1 MADAT
6 IEYLLR
12 IRDEASQALKDL
24 GDEAGEAESK
34 LQGADKGTQSMTAS
48 MVKATAVIGAAKMAF
63 GALKTAFT
71 EVGIN
76 SVKVGAQME
85 SYETKLTV
93 LTGSADVAK
102 ARLEELFR
110 IGSTTPFELDSLIE
124 AEVNLRALGV
134 NAEETLPMVMDF
146 AGAMGVDVASA
157 AVEVGRA
164 MQFGAG
170 AVETISGRAL
180 RAQVELRTGQDALKM
195 STEEFRTELIKT
207 LTDSEGIFA
216 GGTEKLAATF
226 TGMVSNL
233 SDAWFKFQKEVSQ
246 AKLFVGAKDTLK
258 LILDLLA
265 QNADTTSL
273 WAKVIG
279 ESLIAGLLLT
289 AEALSKVAS
298 FMASMTATAIE
309 SVQGYLRV
317 LAEVPTQRANAIQM
331 NNSLLD
337 WKAAI
342 EGAGKALIQF
352 DDKIDDIQEKLENL
366 PDIKIKTDVEDPG
379 GRGGGDGG
387 TPITGG
393 VLRVETV
400 KLETQAFR
408 GGAQPEGTLAQFQQT
423 QFVAALGE
431 ALSGLGGVL
440 SNALSSARSL
450 AGGSLPGMF
459 WWGQAINFLAEFAD
473 PIDWGKLEQTIHDAF
488 VGAVRLFFDLDAI
501 FGAIV
506 DGVVFGIQDAFSLA
520 REGGAEPTGGE
531 AISGLISRINETLG
545 AEGRSFQ
552 TGTKFVDQTGLAL
565 LHRGE
570 RVVPANGA
578 TPSNMQGFG
587 GGGGLVVNVNAP
599 LGIGP
604 GTAEQLVREL
614 NSILGARGLNL
625 AVT

>member
-24 GDEAGEAESK
+24 GDEAGAAESK

-134 NAEETLPMVMDF
+134 NAEETLPLVMDF
-146 AGAMGVDVASA
+146 AGAMGVDLASA

-180 RAQVELRTGQDALKM
+180 RAQVELRTGSDALKM

-233 SDAWFKFQKEVSQ
+233 SDAWFKFQKEISE
-246 AKLFVGAKDTLK
+246 AGLFEAAQDTLV
-258 LILDLLA
+258 LILDTLGDNAEVTSQWAKIIGGSLA
-265 QNADTTSL
+265 QGML
-273 WAKVIG
+273 LFVEMLAKG
-279 ESLIAGLLLT
+279 GTFGA
-289 AEALSKVAS
+289 A
-298 FMASMTATAIE
+298 
-309 SVQGYLRV
+309 
-317 LAEVPTQRANAIQM
+317 LAEVLISAAQGWLILLKQIPAFQDSAI
-331 NNSLLD
+331 SGLITLAG
-337 WKAAI
+337 WKELVKDTGVAFATV
-342 EGAGKALIQF
+342 
-352 DDKIDDIQEKLENL
+352 DDEIDGIQEKLENM
-366 PDIKIKTDVEDPG
+366 PAITVGPTAGKATDV
-379 GRGGGDGG
+379 
-387 TPITGG
+387 GG
-393 VLRVETV
+393 VVV
-400 KLETQAFR
+400 ASAAA
-408 GGAQPEGTLAQFQQT
+408 GGAGTSESDPLITDDPKASEALQQVINNTAGLMEGTIPGNT
-423 QFVAALGE
+423 WWAA
-431 ALSGLGGVL
+431 
-440 SNALSSARSL
+440 
-450 AGGSLPGMF
+450 
-459 WWGQAINFLAEFAD
+459 AINLLAKIGDEGLD
-473 PIDWGKLEQTIHDAF
+473 MDWSKLGDTIHDAF
-488 VGAVRLFFDLDAI
+488 VGVVKLHLSHDQLYAVIVDAI
-501 FGAIV
+501 FF
-506 DGVVFGIQDAFSLA
+506 GVKDALTLWWS
-520 REGGAEPTGGE
+520 
-531 AISGLISRINETLG
+531 ETLG
-545 AEGRSFQ
+545 SDGRDDIAQPESFKLFNKWFDENVPSFQ
-552 TGTKFVDQTGLAL
+552 TGTKFIDQTGIAL
-565 LHRGE
+565 LHKGE

>member
-134 NAEETLPMVMDF
+134 NAEETLPLVMDF
-146 AGAMGVDVASA
+146 AGAMGVDLASA

-180 RAQVELRTGQDALKM
+180 RAQVELRTGSDALKM

-233 SDAWFKFQKEVSQ
+233 SDAWFKFQKEISE
-246 AKLFVGAKDTLK
+246 AGLFEAAQDTLV
-258 LILDLLA
+258 LILDTLGDNAEVTSQWAKIIGGSLA
-265 QNADTTSL
+265 QGML
-273 WAKVIG
+273 LFVEMLAKG
-279 ESLIAGLLLT
+279 GTFGA
-289 AEALSKVAS
+289 A
-298 FMASMTATAIE
+298 
-309 SVQGYLRV
+309 
-317 LAEVPTQRANAIQM
+317 LAEVLISAAQGWLILLKQIPAFQDSAI
-331 NNSLLD
+331 SGLITLAG
-337 WKAAI
+337 WKELVKDTGVAFATV
-342 EGAGKALIQF
+342 
-352 DDKIDDIQEKLENL
+352 DDEIDGIQEKLENM
-366 PDIKIKTDVEDPG
+366 PTITVGPTAGKATDVGEVVVASAAAGGAGTSEADALITEDPKASAALQQVINNTAG
-379 GRGGGDGG
+379 L
-387 TPITGG
+387 I
-393 VLRVETV
+393 
-400 KLETQAFR
+400 
-408 GGAQPEGTLAQFQQT
+408 EGTIPGNT
-423 QFVAALGE
+423 WWAA
-431 ALSGLGGVL
+431 
-440 SNALSSARSL
+440 
-450 AGGSLPGMF
+450 
-459 WWGQAINFLAEFAD
+459 AINLLAKIGDEGFD
-473 PIDWGKLEQTIHDAF
+473 MDWNKLGDTVHDAF
-488 VGAVRLFFDLDAI
+488 VGVVKLHLSHDQLHAV
-501 FGAIV
+501 IV
-506 DGVVFGIQDAFSLA
+506 DAVFFGVRDALTFWRS
-520 REGGAEPTGGE
+520 ETEQPGE
-531 AISGLISRINETLG
+531 QAQPEAFRLINEALG
-545 AEGRSFQ
+545 TEAERSFQ
-552 TGTKFVDQTGLAL
+552 IGTKFVDKTGIAL

-570 RVVPANGA
+570 QVVPANGA
-578 TPSNMQGFG
+578 MPSNMQGFG

>member
-24 GDEAGEAESK
+24 GDEAGEAERK
-34 LQGADKGTQSMTAS
+34 LEGADQGTQSMTAS

-93 LTGSADVAK
+93 LTGSADVAQ

-134 NAEETLPMVMDF
+134 NAEETLPLVMDF
-146 AGAMGVDVASA
+146 AGAMGVDLASA

-180 RAQVELRTGQDALKM
+180 RAQVELRTGSDALKM

-233 SDAWFKFQKEVSQ
+233 SDAWFKFQKEISE
-246 AKLFVGAKDTLK
+246 AGLFEAAQDTLV
-258 LILDLLA
+258 LILDTLGDNAEVTSQWAKIIGGSLA
-265 QNADTTSL
+265 QGML
-273 WAKVIG
+273 LFVEMLAKG
-279 ESLIAGLLLT
+279 GTFGA
-289 AEALSKVAS
+289 A
-298 FMASMTATAIE
+298 F
-309 SVQGYLRV
+309 
-317 LAEVPTQRANAIQM
+317 AEVLISAAQGWLILLKQIPAFQDSAI
-331 NNSLLD
+331 SGLITLAG
-337 WKAAI
+337 WKELVKDTGVAFATV
-342 EGAGKALIQF
+342 
-352 DDKIDDIQEKLENL
+352 DDEIDGIQEKLENM
-366 PDIKIKTDVEDPG
+366 PTITVGPTAGKATDVGEVVVASAAAGGAGTGEADALITEDPKASEALQQVINNTAG
-379 GRGGGDGG
+379 L
-387 TPITGG
+387 I
-393 VLRVETV
+393 
-400 KLETQAFR
+400 
-408 GGAQPEGTLAQFQQT
+408 EGTIPGNT
-423 QFVAALGE
+423 WWAA
-431 ALSGLGGVL
+431 
-440 SNALSSARSL
+440 
-450 AGGSLPGMF
+450 
-459 WWGQAINFLAEFAD
+459 AINLLSKIGDEGFD
-473 PIDWGKLEQTIHDAF
+473 MDWSKLGDTIHDAF
-488 VGAVRLFFDLDAI
+488 VGAVKLHLSHDQLHAV
-501 FGAIV
+501 IV
-506 DGVVFGIQDAFSLA
+506 DAVFFGVRDALTFWRS
-520 REGGAEPTGGE
+520 ETEQPGE
-531 AISGLISRINETLG
+531 QAQPEAFRLINEALG
-545 AEGRSFQ
+545 TEAERSFQ
-552 TGTKFVDQTGLAL
+552 IGTKFIDKTGIAL

-570 RVVPANGA
+570 QVVPANGA
-578 TPSNMQGFG
+578 MPSNMQGFG